1 MNPLGEKGISM
12 FPSHGAKSKWA
23 AGAIL
28 LIFVLATASWS
39 WAAGS
44 SLADTQTV
52 KRLNLLSGKSILLK
66 TDKAVTRISVANP
79 EVADFILLSPQE
91 IYITGKTAG
100 GTNMTLWQGKDNYQL
115 IDVEVGLDV
124 SGLKQSINDILP
136 EETDL
141 YITGTRDSVTLMGRV
156 SSAANLAQVM
166 ALTQTYAPKDKIV
179 NLLSV
184 GGVQQ
189 VMLEIRVAEMQR
201 TVAKSLGI
209 NFDYITE
216 SGKFFINQI
225 GGLNSTA
232 GSTNALFNFTNN
244 GAAWNVLVDALQA
257 DGLAKVLAEP
267 TLIALSGESASFLAG
282 GEFPIPVPDEDGI
295 GIEYKEF
302 GVALNFTPIVL
313 SENKINMR
321 VRPEVSEI
329 DYSSAVTLSGYVVP
343 GLTTRK
349 AETVIELADGQ
360 SFAIAG
366 LLRESTRDAIS
377 KYPLLGDIPILG
389 ALFRSRNF
397 QKAETELVIIATPH
411 LVKPLDAS
419 RQALPTDFYN
429 EPDNVDIFLLGNMEG
444 RGDKKPKGIQ
454 GELDGDFGY
463 AMPSE

>member
-1 MNPLGEKGISM
+1 
-12 FPSHGAKSKWA
+12 
-23 AGAIL
+23 
-28 LIFVLATASWS
+28 
-39 WAAGS
+39 
-44 SLADTQTV
+44 
-52 KRLNLLSGKSILLK
+52 
-66 TDKAVTRISVANP
+66 
-79 EVADFILLSPQE
+79 
-91 IYITGKTAG
+91 
-100 GTNMTLWQGKDNYQL
+100 
-115 IDVEVGLDV
+115 
-124 SGLKQSINDILP
+124 
-136 EETDL
+136 
-141 YITGTRDSVTLMGRV
+141 
-156 SSAANLAQVM
+156 
-166 ALTQTYAPKDKIV
+166 
-179 NLLSV
+179 
-184 GGVQQ
+184 
-189 VMLEIRVAEMQR
+189 
-201 TVAKSLGI
+201 
-209 NFDYITE
+209 
-216 SGKFFINQI
+216 
-225 GGLNSTA
+225 
-232 GSTNALFNFTNN
+232 
-244 GAAWNVLVDALQA
+244 VLVDALQA

-321 VRPEVSEI
+321 VRPEVSEL

-429 EPDNVDIFLLGNMEG
+429 EPDDVDIFLLGNMEG

>member
-1 MNPLGEKGISM
+1 
-12 FPSHGAKSKWA
+12 
-23 AGAIL
+23 
-28 LIFVLATASWS
+28 
-39 WAAGS
+39 
-44 SLADTQTV
+44 
-52 KRLNLLSGKSILLK
+52 
-66 TDKAVTRISVANP
+66 
-79 EVADFILLSPQE
+79 
-91 IYITGKTAG
+91 
-100 GTNMTLWQGKDNYQL
+100 
-115 IDVEVGLDV
+115 
-124 SGLKQSINDILP
+124 
-136 EETDL
+136 
-141 YITGTRDSVTLMGRV
+141 
-156 SSAANLAQVM
+156 
-166 ALTQTYAPKDKIV
+166 
-179 NLLSV
+179 
-184 GGVQQ
+184 
-189 VMLEIRVAEMQR
+189 MQR

-244 GAAWNVLVDALQA
+244 GADWNVLVDALQA

-302 GVALNFTPIVL
+302 GIALNFTPIVL

-321 VRPEVSEI
+321 VRPEVSEL

-429 EPDNVDIFLLGNMEG
+429 EPDDVDIFLLGNMEG